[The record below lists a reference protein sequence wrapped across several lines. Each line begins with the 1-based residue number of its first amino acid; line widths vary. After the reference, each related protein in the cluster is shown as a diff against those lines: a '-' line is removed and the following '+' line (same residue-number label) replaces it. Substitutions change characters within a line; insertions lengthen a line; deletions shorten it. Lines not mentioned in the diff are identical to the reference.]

1 MKCLIY
7 GEDTF
12 NADSLFSDD
21 CRSEVLQ
28 EIDFEEVGGNR

>member
-12 NADSLFSDD
+12 NADSLCYDD
-21 CRSEVLQ
+21 SWSEMLQ